1 MTDNIQKLYKLAGVK
16 PYFRYHLIDKS
27 TRMHREK
34 LLDKTSLTEFVKSG
48 RYYLLLK
55 VVKKYTSPF
64 TAEKQLEL
72 IKWLAHKAHNGLLI
86 NKHITDG
93 GASMVFDNLGY
104 ESTPA
109 GSFISFEEC
118 LANLINNVW
127 INLTEEERTQIK
139 EILG

>member
-1 MTDNIQKLYKLAGVK
+1 MTDNIQKLYKVAG
-16 PYFRYHLIDKS
+16 I
-27 TRMHREK
+27 EK
-34 LLDKTSLTEFVKSG
+34 EPIYSG
-48 RYYLLLK
+48 SRLYNPVITGYD
-55 VVKKYTSPF
+55 YPPF